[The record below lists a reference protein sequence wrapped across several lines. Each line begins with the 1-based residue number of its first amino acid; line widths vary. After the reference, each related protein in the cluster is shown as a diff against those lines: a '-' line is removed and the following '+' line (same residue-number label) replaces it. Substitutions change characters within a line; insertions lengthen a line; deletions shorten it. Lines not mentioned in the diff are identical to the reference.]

1 MLKRTLLI
9 LACACSCMTAA
20 AQADLTTLCAQYEAN
35 KRDLNVAKEYA
46 EALEQAGKGK
56 EAEAVVREYMGRCP
70 VLQIED
76 KDTYL
81 FVNRYVFENP
91 YSNVFDY
98 GIYAIKKMKW
108 DRMEEAAGDVAGDK
122 VTRLKNLFKGWGSG
136 VSGGDEIDK
145 RYEVLMLLSNGLRK
159 EINHLCAPEFQD
171 GQYVLP
177 SYDAAKIDHLTRLLA
192 RGDLLQEDEMAVK
205 LAVAKAMHANEQ
217 SRVLD
222 YLETACEWGLED
234 IRGNYV
240 VGILSVLV
248 SHNMEQDV
256 AKRAI
261 DIVNELVVQEEA
273 EGGGTNYYFL
283 LSQLYALVGD
293 KENSVRCK
301 QKGDAIEAER
311 MAKFGDLFKAL
322 QEN

>member
-1 MLKRTLLI
+1 MLKNTLLI
-9 LACACSCMTAA
+9 LACACCCMTAA
-20 AQADLTTLCAQYEAN
+20 AQADLTALRTKYEAN

-46 EALEQAGKGK
+46 DALERAGKDK
-56 EAEAVVREYMGRCP
+56 EAETVVREYMGRCP
-70 VLQIED
+70 VVQIED

-81 FVNRYVFENP
+81 FVNRYVFEDP

-108 DRMEEAAGDVAGDK
+108 DRTEDATGTEGDK
-122 VTRLKNLFKGWGSG
+122 LARLKNLFKGWGSG

-145 RYEVLMLLSNGLRK
+145 RYEALSLLSNGLSR
-159 EINHLCAPEFQD
+159 EIENLCVPNFQE
-171 GQYVLP
+171 GRYVFP
-177 SYDAAKIDHLTRLLA
+177 SYDAAKIAHLTHLLE